1 MAESKTS
8 VFQKNENETYELWF
22 RLAYKKL
29 IEAKKLKV
37 ALRPG
42 VRKCPA
48 PKCTNEN
55 EEAIIKIIVTPGNEE
70 KKILPV
76 FDDFQTS
83 VLIKKITIKKIKD
96 LTENDL
102 KDCSTDCRSQE
113 LIKFNLALIYNKEF
127 DDEDI
132 VSLVYFE
139 YL

>member
-1 MAESKTS
+1 MKNSIE
-8 VFQKNENETYELWF
+8 QKDEKETYELWF

-29 IEAKKLKV
+29 IETKQLKV

-55 EEAIIKIIVTPGNEE
+55 DEAIIKIIITPGNEG

-76 FDDFQTS
+76 FDDYQAN
-83 VLIKKITIKKIKD
+83 VIVKKIIMKKIGD
-96 LTENDL
+96 LTEQDL
-102 KDCSTDCRSQE
+102 KECSTDCQNPE

-127 DDEDI
+127 NDDDI
-132 VSLVYFE
+132 ISLVYFE

>member
-1 MAESKTS
+1 MES
-8 VFQKNENETYELWF
+8 ENKTYELWF

-42 VRKCPA
+42 ARKCPA
-48 PKCTNEN
+48 PKCANEN
-55 EEAIIKIIVTPGNEE
+55 EEAVIKIIITPGNEE

-76 FDDFQTS
+76 FDDFQAK
-83 VLIKKITIKKIKD
+83 VLIYKIISKPIKE
-96 LTENDL
+96 LSEADL
-102 KDCSTDCRSQE
+102 KDCSPDCQKPG
-113 LIKFNLALIYNKEF
+113 LVKYNLALIYNKEF
-127 DDEDI
+127 NDDDI